1 MSPKPGKL
9 TRHLVGRKLFH
20 DLAAP
25 EYLMPAIAA
34 PRAALG
40 CGPIAFRLGDDRGRE
55 HAFDAPGVGVGQFAG
70 NIQRRPRKGG
80 ISGEGCAAL
89 GDAARVALLP
99 LLKGAERQFA
109 HEGARRR
116 GLIAAVLAA
125 VERGGHEQ
133 FQILAG
139 TGAGDVHEAA
149 FLFEVFG
156 PHQRVARGEA
166 VLDQIKQDDGV
177 PFQPF

>member
-1 MSPKPGKL
+1 
-9 TRHLVGRKLFH
+9 
-20 DLAAP
+20 
-25 EYLMPAIAA
+25 MPAIAA

-149 FLFEVFG
+149 FLLEVFG

-166 VLDQIKQDDGV
+166 VLDQIEQDDGV